1 MNKTQIVQA
10 TDNAWQQFERKG
22 ELTYEA
28 TQDIL
33 NAMESMQRRE
43 RQILKL
49 MSINAYAGE
58 YHGGMNTNCYVS
70 MELAEMGLTL
80 DGNF

>member
-1 MNKTQIVQA
+1 MKEITIA
-10 TDNAWQQFERKG
+10 TDNAWQQFELRG
-22 ELTYEA
+22 ELDHDVTDA
-28 TQDIL
+28 L
-33 NAMESMQRRE
+33 LSAMEKMQRRE